1 MALGVA
7 AYAGVYW
14 AMLRTSIS
22 PLGPEI
28 NAALGIGF
36 SALEGIT
43 WPIFHGLSI
52 AVASLVGRYLGAGR
66 RELAFATVRLALP
79 VV

>member
-36 SALEGIT
+36 SALEGIST
-43 WPIFHGLSI
+43 
-52 AVASLVGRYLGAGR
+52 R
-66 RELAFATVRLALP
+66 RWKPWSPGSPRC
-79 VV
+79 